1 MTKRTVVVAIVTA
14 FVVGWAA
21 ATGWAALAA
30 SERVRLQGDDEG
42 VVTFVNV
49 DGTKF
54 CFTSD
59 RDDREHCGAA
69 YRASPVELGQRVE
82 VTAARVR
89 LRQDV
94 ADVYWIVTTP
104 PSP

>member
-1 MTKRTVVVAIVTA
+1 MSNRTVLVAIVAA

-21 ATGWAALAA
+21 ATGWAALSG

-42 VVTFVNV
+42 VVTFVNI
-49 DGTKF
+49 DGSKF
-54 CFTSD
+54 CFMSE

-69 YRASPVELGQRVE
+69 YRASPVQPGQRVE
-82 VTAARVR
+82 VTAARVP

-104 PSP
+104 SP